1 MFTWKR
7 KRRQACG
14 CAKRLANSRKG
25 IGWCYQCSSL
35 THLQNRIEDSV
46 ELIEGMSLR
55 LAKTALSTRD
65 ATVRR
70 RGRKGKKGSQR
81 KGGRPKK
88 RPATEKRR
96 QQEMGEQALDS
107 VMRLLH
113 VDRYA
118 SASSRV
124 ALRSLV
130 EEHVVEDRENNT
142 KHLHVQHRELPV
154 QELDLEK
161 SLNLQSLTWTGQDG
175 RVERTFV
182 SRSAR
187 DSFERGR
194 VGGDGAAVATTGKK
208 KEKVVDVL
216 RESGRSN
223 RW

>member
-1 MFTWKR
+1 
-7 KRRQACG
+7 
-14 CAKRLANSRKG
+14 
-25 IGWCYQCSSL
+25 
-35 THLQNRIEDSV
+35 
-46 ELIEGMSLR
+46 
-55 LAKTALSTRD
+55 
-65 ATVRR
+65 
-70 RGRKGKKGSQR
+70 
-81 KGGRPKK
+81 
-88 RPATEKRR
+88 
-96 QQEMGEQALDS
+96 MGEQALDS

-194 VGGDGAAVATTGKK
+194 VGDGEAVATTGKK